1 MNKKI
6 EYYTYTKLLKQCINK
21 AQRNKNSK
29 YIINSKNKCKA
40 SWDII
45 KGVTEN
51 KNMKQ
56 YIETIRVNNE
66 DINHPHQIA
75 SHFNDFFIELSHVRD
90 KTTVNRNHEVSISTS
105 TNNNNMFL
113 MPFSENEIINVIAS
127 LNNTQAVG
135 FDEICTHVVK
145 ECKAELC
152 TIITH
157 LVNSSF
163 ESGIFPELLKTSIV
177 KPLFKKMTKK
187 IWETTV
193 P

>member
-1 MNKKI
+1 
-6 EYYTYTKLLKQCINK
+6 
-21 AQRNKNSK
+21 
-29 YIINSKNKCKA
+29 
-40 SWDII
+40 
-45 KGVTEN
+45 
-51 KNMKQ
+51 MKQ

-75 SHFNDFFIELSHVRD
+75 SHFNNFFIELSHVRD

-105 TNNNNMFL
+105 TNNNNMLL
-113 MPFSENEIINVIAS
+113 MSFSENEIINVIAS

-135 FDEICTHVVK
+135 FDEICTHVIK

-177 KPLFKKMTKK
+177 KPLFKKNDKKDMGNYRPITLIPIFAKLFEKCMYKRLIMFLNKESRTLTKK
-187 IWETTV
+187 INRRHWLLLI
-193 P
+193 